1 MKAAAKLTT
10 TQTTLY
16 TVPTGATEALSV
28 NLVNTDAANPVTVT
42 LLASNDGGTTWY
54 ELFKAELQP
63 NSTVQLTGLV
73 LDGEDQIAGTA
84 SVDNVVSVVIT
95 GVAR

>member
-1 MKAAAKLTT
+1 MKALAKLTT
-10 TQTTLY
+10 TQATLY
-16 TVPTGATEALSV
+16 TIPTGSTEALSV
-28 NLVNTDAANPVTVT
+28 NLVNTDVTNAVTVT

-54 ELFKAELQP
+54 ELFQAELQP

-73 LDGEDQIAGTA
+73 LDGGDQIAGTA
-84 SVDNVVSVVIT
+84 SLDNVVSVVIT